1 MLRRA
6 QPASQGLE
14 WVQMALDDL
23 QHVALSHRKATSAAF
38 RFSFSFFVFLSR
50 QELQRTNE

>member
-23 QHVALSHRKATSAAF
+23 QHVALSHPQSDQC
-38 RFSFSFFVFLSR
+38 SFSFFVFVFCFLSR